1 MIERHS
7 KTGRSQPQ
15 QTVPEEVEQP
25 RNALEALLNE
35 LDMSPEQAAQILM
48 QVMERST
55 QQRRRAE
62 QVLEAIDLIG
72 DPNFT
77 LETLRATP
85 EAMQALEQGENIG
98 DIYRHYFLRR
108 EPQPVE
114 GEANLGGAQGI
125 GARLSRQDIERISDY
140 VDRTGK
146 VYSI

>member
-1 MIERHS
+1 MIDRRRAGS
-7 KTGRSQPQ
+7 AN
-15 QTVPEEVEQP
+15 TVPVETSGEEKQP
-25 RNALEALLNE
+25 GNVLEALLDE
-35 LDMSPEQAAQILM
+35 LGMTPEQAAQLLV
-48 QVMERST
+48 QVVERSR

-62 QVLEAIDLIG
+62 QVLQAIELIG

-77 LETLRATP
+77 LETLRASP

-98 DIYRHYFLRR
+98 AIYRRYFLRR

-114 GEANLGGAQGI
+114 GDANLGSAQGI

-146 VYSI
+146 VYNI